1 MKAPTYIYVIKC
13 CVCKYSTQDTIR
25 IPTSDRDIGSTM
37 DSEFLVT
44 RDLGLLRDTTLRPLD
59 HNAQNTGDT
68 SPESL
73 SPPGRTKESNL
84 HELSV

>member
-1 MKAPTYIYVIKC
+1 M
-13 CVCKYSTQDTIR
+13 R
-25 IPTSDRDIGSTM
+25 IPTGDRDLDSTA
-37 DSEFLVT
+37 DFLVT

-59 HNAQNTGDT
+59 HNTQQPISGGAGDA